1 MSFTV
6 EEMRQK
12 LEADEKEKEKHQKWL
27 EEECMVAHVT
37 FPLSLQQALNC
48 TSVCVRLEE
57 LADYLEEHFENEE
70 HGIFSV
76 KLKKKTNRW
85 MENLPEADI

>member
-1 MSFTV
+1 MTV

-12 LEADEKEKEKHQKWL
+12 LEADEKKKQEHQKWL
-27 EEECMVAHVT
+27 KEECMVAHVT
-37 FPLSLQQALNC
+37 FPLSLQQALNW
-48 TSVCVRLEE
+48 TSVYVRLDE

-70 HGIFSV
+70 RGVFTI
-76 KLKKKTNRW
+76 KLKKKTNKW